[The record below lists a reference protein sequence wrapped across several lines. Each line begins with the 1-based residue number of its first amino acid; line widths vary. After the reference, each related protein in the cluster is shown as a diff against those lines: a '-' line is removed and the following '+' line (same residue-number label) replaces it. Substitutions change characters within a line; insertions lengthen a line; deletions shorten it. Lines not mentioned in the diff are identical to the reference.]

1 MQQIN
6 NVSPKIAIHID
17 MDKTPT
23 VLGGR
28 EEHFGSITDMIVH
41 WEGMEEGG
49 GEICLE
55 GGGTRKRLSQ
65 RICELSGKFGEG
77 SDKTKSN
84 QSGTKCKEGEEGL
97 KTSSSSLRNAK
108 VSKLSSGLEDKTS
121 NILVGNTRPTFTFTH
136 SSNPNNVSTNQSSLL
151 RISSST
157 QTNQVSARGVKRKG
171 NWTTDQGGLLK
182 KERRVFKLVD
192 Q

>member
-1 MQQIN
+1 
-6 NVSPKIAIHID
+6 
-17 MDKTPT
+17 
-23 VLGGR
+23 
-28 EEHFGSITDMIVH
+28 MIIH
-41 WEGMEEGG
+41 WEGMEEEEGG

-55 GGGTRKRLSQ
+55 GGGGRRKRLSQ
-65 RICELSGKFGEG
+65 RIRELSGKFGEG

-121 NILVGNTRPTFTFTH
+121 NILVGNTRPTFTH